1 MAIISGTIKAEPL
14 NKSTGNS
21 IVINTVDP
29 EQLDRI
35 ERKLGRVLELLENKE
50 LPISVETDGKKVS
63 EIIVGELTPNL
74 RKQISSFNDYKN

>member
-1 MAIISGTIKAEPL
+1 MAIISGTIKAETFT
-14 NKSTGNS
+14 KSAGGS

-29 EQLDRI
+29 EQLNRI
-35 ERKLGRVLELLENKE
+35 ERKLDRVLELLENKE

-63 EIIVGELTPNL
+63 KIIVGELTPNL